1 MKKYLYLVYFES
13 KHGDILPKEVK
24 AMSIRDAIVKSSLT
38 IKDKKAQYIPV
49 KCVMLNMHD
58 IIKYK
63 DIRSEH
69 VIAI

>member
-24 AMSIRDAIVKSSLT
+24 AKSIRDAIVITSLS
-38 IKDKKAQYIPV
+38 IKDKKAQYVPV
-49 KCVMLNMHD
+49 KCIMLDMHD
-58 IIKYK
+58 IIKYQ

-69 VIAI
+69 GVAI